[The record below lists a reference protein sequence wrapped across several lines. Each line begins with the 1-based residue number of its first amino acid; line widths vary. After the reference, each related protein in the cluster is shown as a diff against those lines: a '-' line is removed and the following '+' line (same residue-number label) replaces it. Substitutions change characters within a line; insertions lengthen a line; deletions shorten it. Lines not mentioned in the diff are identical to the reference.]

1 MFNLNGVIF
10 TRLEVAHHLYCGC
23 VTAPPWEYVK
33 PGDEL
38 SSMHIVQWQWK
49 TFHLNGVRIY
59 STGTSLFSTAWLWRN
74 RCLFISGELP
84 PPLGGSGPPPNTWF
98 FGPTRVHNPNGTSI
112 RSVVSLQRT
121 VFYFTMGP
129 LGRDMSSKTW
139 SDRDPWIFSA
149 LQCHMEYIC
158 CIAGLCTC
166 KDGQSYKKTW

>member
-49 TFHLNGVRIY
+49 TFHLNGVRIC

-112 RSVVSLQRT
+112 RSFVSLQRT
-121 VFYFTMGP
+121 VFSPYTLQWGHWGGTCP
-129 LGRDMSSKTW
+129 PKLGVIGTLEFFLH
-139 SDRDPWIFSA
+139 FSA
-149 LQCHMEYIC
+149 IWS
-158 CIAGLCTC
+158 IFAA
-166 KDGQSYKKTW
+166 